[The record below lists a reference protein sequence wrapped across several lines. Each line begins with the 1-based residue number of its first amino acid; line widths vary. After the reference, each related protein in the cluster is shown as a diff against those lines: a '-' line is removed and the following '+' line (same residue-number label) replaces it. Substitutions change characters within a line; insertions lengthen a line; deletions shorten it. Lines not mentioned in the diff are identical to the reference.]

1 MFDGTPVELTEGPVE
16 YENVPAATFLTGD
29 GVTAMGAVSQGVSI
43 GELPVSFILVGV
55 AGEPQLQTYD
65 MPFEAVVEY
74 YAGTVYYTEVS
85 GSVTVT
91 AAGGVGGVVEGTF
104 YATVED
110 GAMHS
115 VTDGKFRVKRLPDD
129 VAIFGI

>member
-1 MFDGTPVELTEGPVE
+1 M
-16 YENVPAATFLTGD
+16 
-29 GVTAMGAVSQGVSI
+29 S
-43 GELPVSFILVGV
+43 
-55 AGEPQLQTYD
+55 
-65 MPFEAVVEY
+65 FEAVVEY

-104 YATVED
+104 EATVVD

-115 VTDGKFRVKRLPDD
+115 VTDGKFRVKRIADD